1 MRHIESWYSGAAI
14 RKINHF
20 LLAFCLLNLVSL
32 MLRLRGYN
40 HLQQFVKRWP
50 VLGHSDPGTDPRTI
64 SSLCRALDR
73 AVLFS
78 IGPAYCLKQSAVLV
92 CMLRVYGIPAQMIL
106 GVNHLPFAAHA
117 WVEVNGLPVKTDPK
131 KWPYPFQVIDSF

>member
-1 MRHIESWYSGAAI
+1 MRHIESRYSGAVI
-14 RKINHF
+14 RKINHS

-32 MLRLRGYN
+32 MLRLRGFN
-40 HLQQFVKRWP
+40 RLQEFVRRWP
-50 VLGHSDPGTDPRTI
+50 VLGQSDPGKEPMI
-64 SSLCRALDR
+64 IPSLCRALDR

-92 CMLRVYGIPAQMIL
+92 CMLRMYGIPAQMIL

-117 WVEVNGLPVKTDPK
+117 WVEVNGQPVKTDPK
-131 KWPYPFQVIDSF
+131 KWPYPFRVIDSF